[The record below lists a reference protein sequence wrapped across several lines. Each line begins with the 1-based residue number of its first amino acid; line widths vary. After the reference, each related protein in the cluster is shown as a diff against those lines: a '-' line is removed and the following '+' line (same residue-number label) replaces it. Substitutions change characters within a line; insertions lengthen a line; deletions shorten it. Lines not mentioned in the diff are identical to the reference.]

1 MKNIIISGATSG
13 IGLGLCIDLL
23 NKGDYKII
31 AIGRDFTQ
39 LKELAGKEQFENG
52 NLELLVLDLADPKA
66 IEEHLQAAIDKTG
79 KIDYFVNC
87 AGIEDTNAMISYN
100 YEKLK
105 SFFDVNF
112 FAAFEIMRIFSKKK
126 NSNEGGAVVLLSS
139 VMGQLGQYG
148 KTAYCSSKSAILGL
162 VRAGALDLSK
172 RKIRVNAV
180 LPGVVE
186 TPMTQKLFQS
196 LSADNVASIEKMHP
210 LGLGK
215 VEDIVNTINFLLSE
229 DSRWITG
236 QSIVIDGGYSIQ

>member
-23 NKGDYKII
+23 QKRDYRII
-31 AIGRDFTQ
+31 AIGRDFTN
-39 LKELAGKEQFENG
+39 LKDALGKEQLQDE
-52 NLELLVLDLADPKA
+52 NLELLTLDLADPKA
-66 IEEHLQAAIDKTG
+66 IEESLQSAIDKIG

-87 AGIEDTNAMISYN
+87 AGVEDTNAMISYN

-105 SFFDVNF
+105 NIFDVNF

-126 NSNEGGAVVLLSS
+126 NSNENGAVVLLSS

-148 KTAYCSSKSAILGL
+148 KTAYCSSKSAVLGL

-172 RKIRVNAV
+172 RKIRVNAL

-196 LSADNVASIEKMHP
+196 LSAENVASIEKMHP
-210 LGLGK
+210 LGFGK
-215 VEDIVNTINFLLSE
+215 VEDIVKTIHFLLSE

>member
-13 IGLGLCIDLL
+13 IGLGLCLDLL
-23 NKGDYKII
+23 HKEEYKII
-31 AIGRDFTQ
+31 AIGRDFTNFNDALSKGQ
-39 LKELAGKEQFENG
+39 MKKENVV
-52 NLELLVLDLADPKA
+52 LLTLDLSNPKE
-66 IEEHLQAAIDKTG
+66 IEENLQHAIDKIG

-87 AGIEDTNAMISYN
+87 AGVEDTNAMISYN
-100 YEKLK
+100 YEKLRNI
-105 SFFDVNF
+105 FDVNF

-126 NSNEGGAVVLLSS
+126 NSNEGGSVVLLSS

-162 VRAGALDLSK
+162 VKAGALDLSK

-186 TPMTQKLFQS
+186 TPMTQNLFQS
-196 LSADNVASIEKMHP
+196 LSSENVAAIEKMHP

-215 VEDIVNTINFLLSE
+215 VEDVVKTIEFLISD

>member
-23 NKGDYKII
+23 HKGDYKII
-31 AIGRDFTQ
+31 AIGRDFTN
-39 LKELAGKEQFENG
+39 LKDAISKEQLEDG
-52 NLELLVLDLADPKA
+52 NLELLALDLADPKA
-66 IEEHLQAAIDKTG
+66 IEEHLQNAIHKIG

-87 AGIEDTNAMISYN
+87 AGIEDTNAMISYS
-100 YEKLK
+100 YEKLRN
-105 SFFDVNF
+105 FFDVNF

-126 NSNEGGAVVLLSS
+126 NSNDGGSIVLLSS

-180 LPGVVE
+180 SPGVVE

-196 LSADNVASIEKMHP
+196 LSVENIASIEKMHP
-210 LGLGK
+210 LGLGR
-215 VEDIVNTINFLLSE
+215 VEDIVRTINFLLSE

-236 QSIVIDGGYSIQ
+236 QNIVIDGGYSIQ